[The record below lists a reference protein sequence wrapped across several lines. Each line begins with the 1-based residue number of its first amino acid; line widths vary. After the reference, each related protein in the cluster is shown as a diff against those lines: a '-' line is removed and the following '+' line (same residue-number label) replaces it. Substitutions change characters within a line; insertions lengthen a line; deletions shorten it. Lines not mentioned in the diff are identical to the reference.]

1 MHSLAR
7 VLLLKPAPARL
18 ERLFREKMNKEGR
31 ILERLRR
38 ICLARPGA
46 SEVTAWGHP
55 NFKVGKKAFA
65 VFEQYKGEWA
75 IAFKAERAH
84 QQFLVAE
91 DERFYITPYAGKYG
105 WVSMKVESHV
115 DWNLVKNLVVQ
126 SYRLVAPKRLLQEEL
141 ERTRAQFTPRAIRH

>member
-1 MHSLAR
+1 MSSQ
-7 VLLLKPAPARL
+7 
-18 ERLFREKMNKEGR
+18 EQ

-38 ICLARPGA
+38 TCLALPGTL
-46 SEVTAWGHP
+46 EVTAWGHP

-75 IAFKAERAH
+75 IAVKAERAH

-105 WVSMKVESHV
+105 WVSLKVGTSV
-115 DWNLVKNLVVQ
+115 DWDLVKDLVTQ
-126 SYRLVAPKRLLQEEL
+126 SYRLVAPKRLLLEEL
-141 ERTRAQFTPRAIRH
+141 ERTRAQFTPRSIRH

>member
-1 MHSLAR
+1 MSSQ
-7 VLLLKPAPARL
+7 
-18 ERLFREKMNKEGR
+18 ER

-38 ICLARPGA
+38 TCLALPGT

-65 VFEQYKGEWA
+65 VFEQYQGEWA
-75 IAFKAERAH
+75 IAVKAERPH

-105 WVSMKVESHV
+105 WVSMKVGSSV
-115 DWNLVKNLVVQ
+115 DWDLVKDLVAQ
-126 SYRLVAPKRLLQEEL
+126 SYRLVAPKRLLMEEL
-141 ERTRAQFTPRAIRH
+141 ERTRARFTPKAIRPRAIRH